1 MCTSSVW
8 EYEWRKMAENKEKYK
23 EWNYCFAEWKAE
35 ITIDDRRVTSCS
47 ACEGQKQKRTPLCP
61 PVGLSCSKCGDS
73 DVASLMANIV
83 DIFVSFPC
91 CGVFCWLLRY
101 PRAHGA
107 NLPLHPTV
115 PEVTGSP
122 PSIRGRHSLHKMNGF
137 FIGASPCILGRFF
150 ILKYRR
156 YVLRFIPV
164 RTGQISDT
172 LFSDCATQIHP
183 RTHGADRGAFLS
195 RLLHKDSSP
204 YARGR
209 LTYCLIFV
217 YHFRF
222 IPVRTGQIFEF
233 FLFLCCCTD
242 SSPYA
247 RGRY

>member
-1 MCTSSVW
+1 
-8 EYEWRKMAENKEKYK
+8 MAENKEKYK

-73 DVASLMANIV
+73 DVASLMANV
-83 DIFVSFPC
+83 MDIFVSFPC

-137 FIGASPCILGRFF
+137 FIGASPCIRGRFF

-164 RTGQISDT
+164 RTGQIS
-172 LFSDCATQIHP
+172 AV
-183 RTHGADRGAFLS
+183 
-195 RLLHKDSSP
+195 RL
-204 YARGR
+204 
-209 LTYCLIFV
+209 
-217 YHFRF
+217 
-222 IPVRTGQIFEF
+222 
-233 FLFLCCCTD
+233 
-242 SSPYA
+242 
-247 RGRY
+247 